1 MQKRQEAQKK
11 KTKTPNLKTIYFNLE
26 QNNWNITTASVA
38 DGHAQLIDAQNTTFP
53 YVLINTSYFFCLNA
67 E

>member
-11 KTKTPNLKTIYFNLE
+11 PQKATNIKTIYFNLE
-26 QNNWNITTASVA
+26 HNNWNITTASVA

-53 YVLINTSYFFCLNA
+53 YVLINTSFFFFFLP
-67 E
+67 